1 MLRIFFASLVLTLAA
16 CSRPAETTSQT
27 PAAEEASVTLAVS
40 MPAAGAR
47 VTSPLRVE
55 GTAPGD
61 WFFEA
66 VFPLELR
73 GADNALIAEAPA
85 RAQAQWMTER
95 PVPFVGELQFQ
106 VSQETQAVLV
116 LQEDMPG
123 DEAHPREVRVP
134 VVLAPLP

>member
-16 CSRPAETTSQT
+16 CSPPAATTSAM
-27 PAAEEASVTLAVS
+27 PPEDASVTLSVS
-40 MPAAGAR
+40 APSAGAR

-66 VFPLELR
+66 VFPVELR